1 MGYINSQKELSNNAL
16 MSKSDMSEVKMGV
29 FFIKRKIIIRKSIN
43 AWFVNNATVT
53 ATGAEVTA
61 STAYSLLISKANGTD
76 WQTTKALA
84 TNSGLTPVSTI
95 GTRLQSDKSD
105 LKTFGGSTG
114 TGSKGDIRFV
124 ASNAWLNNK
133 VVNYDEVG
141 KTSKTTATDTDK
153 YYYTDTVYLKA
164 GQASDIALDS
174 TNTGLYWTG
183 QDGTTKTFYTF
194 ADFIDSTNGPQ
205 DHATDIAYNTKI
217 DKAQALV
224 KTLRVGLQVT
234 NITGKDADAIAT
246 ARAASDTSKFFVY
259 QLTDTNFTTNVSTT
273 TQGDANG
280 VTAAIGPMDTETTTI
295 VASGSTANLN
305 NAGNNTLG
313 FANDSSVPVIADK
326 MTTGSS
332 TSIASVGSADKLA
345 TVVANDVVQVDI
357 YIWMEGCDYDV
368 IAANLNEFNAANIPG
383 IQFGFCLAQ

>member
-1 MGYINSQKELSNNAL
+1 MSVKTLRKQLFAAIAMVLVAAIAL
-16 MSKSDMSEVKMGV
+16 GSSTY
-29 FFIKRKIIIRKSIN
+29 

-61 STAYSLLISKANGTD
+61 STAYSLLISKENGTD

-105 LKTFGGSTG
+105 LKTFGSSTG
-114 TGSKGDIRFV
+114 RGYKGDIRFV

-141 KTSKTTATDTDK
+141 KTSKTASADASK

-174 TNTGLYWTG
+174 AGTGLVWKDWDMTTHNVATTG
-183 QDGTTKTFYTF
+183 TFCTF
-194 ADFIDSTNGPQ
+194 ADFVNKAQ
-205 DHATDIAYNTKI
+205 VTDASAVGDLTAYNAKLA
-217 DKAQALV
+217 KAQALV

-234 NITGKDADAIAT
+234 NITGKDAPAIAT
-246 ARAASDTSKFFVY
+246 ARASSTDSKFFVY
-259 QLTDTNFTTNVSTT
+259 QLTDGQLTSHVSTT
-273 TQGDANG
+273 NLNDADG
-280 VTAAIGPMDTETTTI
+280 VTAAIGPMDSEANTI
-295 VASGSTANLN
+295 VANGSTANLN
-305 NAGNNTLG
+305 NAGNNTLAI
-313 FANDSSVPVIADK
+313 ANGGSVPVIADK
-326 MTTGSS
+326 MVAGSPTGIV
-332 TSIASVGSADKLA
+332 SISSADKLA
-345 TVVANDVVQVDI
+345 TVAANDVVQVDV

>member
-1 MGYINSQKELSNNAL
+1 MIY
-16 MSKSDMSEVKMGV
+16 
-29 FFIKRKIIIRKSIN
+29 

-61 STAYSLLISKANGTD
+61 STAYSLLISKSKDGTSDD
-76 WQTTKALA
+76 WQTTKPLLG
-84 TNSGLTPVSTI
+84 NSGLTPVSTI
-95 GTRLQSDKSD
+95 GTRLQSDVSN
-105 LKTFGGSTG
+105 LKTNGGFTG

-174 TNTGLYWTG
+174 TTTGLMWKE

-194 ADFIDSTNGPQ
+194 ANFVDPSNGPQ
-205 DHATDIAYNTKI
+205 DHATDTAYNAKI

-234 NITGKDADAIAT
+234 NITTNAADISG
-246 ARAASDTSKFFVY
+246 ARADKGKSSFFVY
-259 QLTDTNFTTNVSTT
+259 QLTSDNFTTKESTT
-273 TQGDANG
+273 TQGDADG
-280 VTAAIGPMDTETTTI
+280 IKTAIGPMDTESNTI

-305 NAGNNTLG
+305 ATGNNTLG
-313 FANDSSVPVIADK
+313 FANATAGIGGNEVPVIADR
-326 MTTGSS
+326 MTIGSS
-332 TSIASVGSADKLA
+332 TNIASVDFADKLA
-345 TVVANDVVQVDI
+345 TVAANDVVQVDI

-368 IAANLNEFNAANIPG
+368 IAANLNKFNSANIPG

>member
-1 MGYINSQKELSNNAL
+1 MLGY
-16 MSKSDMSEVKMGV
+16 
-29 FFIKRKIIIRKSIN
+29 

-61 STAYSLLISKANGTD
+61 STAYSLLISKENGTD
-76 WQTTKALA
+76 WQTTKPLKG
-84 TNSGLTPVSTI
+84 NSGLTPVSTI

-105 LKTFGGSTG
+105 LKTFDGSTG

-124 ASNAWLNNK
+124 ASNAWQSNK

-141 KTSKTTATDTDK
+141 KTSKTTSDDTSK

-174 TNTGLYWTG
+174 TTTGLVWKGWDNSTHAVAATG
-183 QDGTTKTFYTF
+183 TFYTF
-194 ADFIDSTNGPQ
+194 DQFIALVS
-205 DHATDIAYNTKI
+205 ATDTDPSATTLDAYNERLA
-217 DKAQALV
+217 KAQALV
-224 KTLRVGLQVT
+224 KTLRVGLQAT
-234 NITGKDADAIAT
+234 IITDKNAEEIAN
-246 ARAASDTSKFFVY
+246 ARVASATSKFFVY
-259 QLTDTNFTTNVSTT
+259 QLNATNFTTNVSTT

-280 VTAAIGPMDTETTTI
+280 VTAAIGPMDTEAGTI

-305 NAGNNTLG
+305 AAGNNTLA
-313 FANDSSVPVIADK
+313 FANGPSVPVIADK
-326 MTTGSS
+326 MATGSS
-332 TSIASVGSADKLA
+332 TAIATLGSADNLA

>member
-1 MGYINSQKELSNNAL
+1 MQ
-16 MSKSDMSEVKMGV
+16 SKA
-29 FFIKRKIIIRKSIN
+29 IKRQLLAAVAMVIVAAIALSSATY

-61 STAYSLLISKANGTD
+61 STAYSLLITKQLDADPSDGDTTD
-76 WQTTKALA
+76 WQTTKELA
-84 TNSGLTPVSTI
+84 SNSGLTPVSTI
-95 GTRLQSDKSD
+95 GTRLQAAKSD
-105 LKTFGGSTG
+105 LKTYGGSTG

-141 KTSKTTATDTDK
+141 KTSTTTSTATDK

-164 GQASDIALDS
+164 GQASGIALDS
-174 TNTGLYWTG
+174 TTTGLVWTEA
-183 QDGTTKTFYTF
+183 DGSTTNFYTF
-194 ADFIDSTNGPQ
+194 ATFLTQTGTNGTNPTY
-205 DHATDIAYNTKI
+205 DAKLA
-217 DKAQALV
+217 KAQALV

-234 NITGKDADAIAT
+234 NITSKNASQIAD
-246 ARAASDTSKFFVY
+246 ARAASATSKFFVY
-259 QLTDTNFTTNVSTT
+259 QLADGQLTSHVSTT
-273 TQGDANG
+273 NLNDANG
-280 VTAAIGPMDTETTTI
+280 ITAAIGPMESENDTI

-305 NAGNNTLG
+305 DAGNNTLA
-313 FANDSSVPVIADK
+313 FANGSSVPVIANK
-326 MTTGSS
+326 MATGSS
-332 TSIASVGSADKLA
+332 TAIAALGSADNLA

-368 IAANLNEFNAANIPG
+368 IAANLNQFNAANIPG

>member
-1 MGYINSQKELSNNAL
+1 MSTKALKQQLIAAIAMVLVAAVALSSATY
-16 MSKSDMSEVKMGV
+16 
-29 FFIKRKIIIRKSIN
+29 

-61 STAYSLLISKANGTD
+61 STAYSLLISKENGTD

-84 TNSGLTPVSTI
+84 ANSGLTPVSTI

-105 LKTFGGSTG
+105 LKTFNASNG

-141 KTSKTTATDTDK
+141 KTSTSNATDK

-174 TNTGLYWTG
+174 NGTGLVWKDWDTSTHAEATTG
-183 QDGTTKTFYTF
+183 TFYTF
-194 ADFIDSTNGPQ
+194 ANFVSKSQVTDAS
-205 DHATDIAYNTKI
+205 ATEETLAAYNAKLA
-217 DKAQALV
+217 KAQALV

-246 ARAASDTSKFFVY
+246 ARADSSTSKFFVY
-259 QLTDTNFTTNVSTT
+259 QLNATNFTTHVSTT
-273 TQGDANG
+273 TKGDADG
-280 VTAAIGPMDTETTTI
+280 VTKAIGPMDSDDRTI
-295 VASGSTANLN
+295 VASGSTANLT
-305 NAGNNTLG
+305 ADGNNTLA
-313 FANDSSVPVIADK
+313 FASGSTVPVIADK
-326 MTTGSS
+326 MVAGSS
-332 TSIASVGSADKLA
+332 TAIATLGSADNLA
-345 TVVANDVVQVDI
+345 SVAANDIVQVDI

-368 IAANLNEFNAANIPG
+368 IAANLNEFNSANIPG
-383 IQFGFCLAQ
+383 IQFGFCLAK

>member
-1 MGYINSQKELSNNAL
+1 MSTKAL
-16 MSKSDMSEVKMGV
+16 KQQLIAAIAMVLVAGIALASSTY
-29 FFIKRKIIIRKSIN
+29 

-61 STAYSLLISKANGTD
+61 STAYSLLISKENGTD
-76 WQTTKALA
+76 WQTTKPLA

-95 GTRLQSDKSD
+95 GTRLQSNKND
-105 LKTFGGSTG
+105 LKTFSGSSG

-141 KTSKTTATDTDK
+141 KTSTTTSTATDK

-174 TNTGLYWTG
+174 TTTGLVWTEA
-183 QDGTTKTFYTF
+183 DGRTTNFYTF
-194 ADFIDSTNGPQ
+194 ATFLTQTGTSGTNPTY
-205 DHATDIAYNTKI
+205 DAKLA
-217 DKAQALV
+217 KAQALV

-246 ARAASDTSKFFVY
+246 ARAASSTSSFFVY
-259 QLTDTNFTTNVSTT
+259 QLSDTNFTTNVSTT

-280 VTAAIGPMDTETTTI
+280 VTAAIGPMDTETDTV
-295 VASGSTANLN
+295 VASGSTPNLN
-305 NAGNNTLG
+305 IDGNNTLG
-313 FANDSSVPVIADK
+313 FANGSSVPVIADK
-326 MTTGSS
+326 MVAGSS
-332 TSIASVGSADKLA
+332 TAIATLGSADNLA
-345 TVVANDVVQVDI
+345 SVVANDIVQVDI

-368 IAANLNEFNAANIPG
+368 IAANLNEFNSANIPS
-383 IQFGFCLAQ
+383 IQFGFCLAK

>member
-1 MGYINSQKELSNNAL
+1 MNVKALRKQLMAAIAMVVVAAVALSSATY
-16 MSKSDMSEVKMGV
+16 
-29 FFIKRKIIIRKSIN
+29 

-61 STAYSLLISKANGTD
+61 STAYSLLISKENGTD
-76 WQTTKALA
+76 WQTTKALLG
-84 TNSGLTPVSTI
+84 NSGLTPVSTI
-95 GTRLQSDKSD
+95 GTRLQENKTD
-105 LKTFGGSTG
+105 LKTNGGFNG

-141 KTSKTTATDTDK
+141 KNSKTTATDK

-164 GQASDIALDS
+164 GQASGIALDS

-194 ADFIDSTNGPQ
+194 ANFVDPTNGPQ
-205 DHATDIAYNTKI
+205 DHATDTAYNTKI

-246 ARAASDTSKFFVY
+246 ARAASSTSKFFVY
-259 QLTDTNFTTNVSTT
+259 QLTGTNFTTNVSTT

-280 VTAAIGPMDTETTTI
+280 VTAAIGPMDSQANTI

-305 NAGNNTLG
+305 ATGNNTLA
-313 FANDSSVPVIADK
+313 FANGSSVPVIANK

-332 TSIASVGSADKLA
+332 TAIATLGSADNLA

-368 IAANLNEFNAANIPG
+368 IAANLNEFNQGNIPG

>member
-1 MGYINSQKELSNNAL
+1 MNVKALKKQLMAAIAMVCVAAVALSSATY
-16 MSKSDMSEVKMGV
+16 
-29 FFIKRKIIIRKSIN
+29 

-61 STAYSLLISKANGTD
+61 STAYSLLISKENGTD

-95 GTRLQSDKSD
+95 GTRLKSDKSD
-105 LKTFGGSTG
+105 LKTFNVQNG

-124 ASNAWLNNK
+124 ASNAWKDNK

-141 KTSKTTATDTDK
+141 KTSKTASAATSK

-174 TNTGLYWTG
+174 TTTGLVWTES
-183 QDGTTKTFYTF
+183 DGSTTNFYTF
-194 ADFIDSTNGPQ
+194 ANFLTQPGTSGSNPTYD
-205 DHATDIAYNTKI
+205 AKLA
-217 DKAQALV
+217 KAQALV

-246 ARAASDTSKFFVY
+246 ARAAAATSPFFVY
-259 QLTDTNFTTNVSTT
+259 QLTDTNFTTNISTT
-273 TQGDANG
+273 TKGDANG
-280 VTAAIGPMDTETTTI
+280 VTKAIGPMDSDASTI
-295 VASGSTANLN
+295 VASGSTANLT
-305 NAGNNTLG
+305 ADGNNTLA
-313 FANDSSVPVIADK
+313 FASGASVPVIADK
-326 MTTGSS
+326 MVAGSS
-332 TSIASVGSADKLA
+332 TGIVTRGGADQLA
-345 TVVANDVVQVDI
+345 TVAANDVVQVDI

-383 IQFGFCLAQ
+383 IRFGFCLAQ